1 MLPPTLM
8 PPAADALDSTTHIIQ
23 VALTPVFLLSGI
35 GTLLNVFNTRL
46 ARVADHSEHAADLLE
61 ADPDRPEA
69 PRLHRQL
76 RRLRH
81 RTVALDLSI
90 ALSAL
95 GGATICS
102 AVFALFIGAV
112 HSTTT
117 SNVLLSLFGLALVFT
132 IGALA
137 AFVADT
143 LLAWHGLRSD
153 GPLPHV
159 RRQP

>member
-1 MLPPTLM
+1 M
-8 PPAADALDSTTHIIQ
+8 PPPSPDALDATTHIIQ

-46 ARVADHSEHAADLLE
+46 ARVSDHSEHAADLLAASPDC
-61 ADPDRPEA
+61 ADAALLR
-69 PRLHRQL
+69 RQL
-76 RRLRH
+76 RRLRQ
-81 RTVALDLSI
+81 RTVALDLAI

-95 GGATICS
+95 GGAATCS
-102 AVFALFIGAV
+102 AVFALFIGAL

-117 SNVLLSLFGLALVFT
+117 SRLLLALFGLALVFT
-132 IGALA
+132 VTALA

-143 LLAWHGLRSD
+143 LLAWHGLRDD

-159 RRQP
+159 RRTP

>member
-1 MLPPTLM
+1 MLPPTML
-8 PPAADALDSTTHIIQ
+8 PPTADALDSTTHIIQ

-46 ARVADHSEHAADLLE
+46 ARVADHSEHAADLLS
-61 ADPDRPEA
+61 ADPDRPDA
-69 PRLHRQL
+69 ALLRRQL
-76 RRLRH
+76 RRLRQ

-90 ALSAL
+90 ALSAM
-95 GGATICS
+95 GGATTCS

-112 HSTTT
+112 HSTATA
-117 SNVLLSLFGLALVFT
+117 NVLLALFGLALTFT
-132 IGALA
+132 VSALA

-143 LLAWHGLRSD
+143 LLAWHGLRDD